1 MKGHRGW
8 GGRRAGAGGKPW
20 SDAQK
25 AAASAQAFEVWRRRK
40 ERVAQEDEKVAL
52 PTEGSAEDAV
62 ALARKYSPAAVKVLM
77 VVAARSRR
85 DSARV
90 AAASKILD
98 IARLVAPEADVTLIP
113 LGKKELQLE
122 AARAAVVEDAEW
134 GDDLAPPS
142 TAYRN

>member
-1 MKGHRGW
+1 M
-8 GGRRAGAGGKPW
+8 
-20 SDAQK
+20 
-25 AAASAQAFEVWRRRK
+25 
-40 ERVAQEDEKVAL
+40 AQEDEKVVL

-98 IARLVAPEADVTLIP
+98 IARLVAPDADVTLIP

>member
-1 MKGHRGW
+1 MKGHPGW
-8 GGRRAGAGGKPW
+8 GGRRAGSGGKPW
-20 SDAQK
+20 SAAQK
-25 AAASAQAFEVWRRRK
+25 AAMSAKAVEVWRRRK
-40 ERVAQEDEKVAL
+40 ERMAQDDEKVAL
-52 PTEGSAEDAV
+52 PTEGSAEDAI

-77 VVAARSRR
+77 VVAARSKS

-90 AAASKILD
+90 TAAAKILD
-98 IARLVAPEADVTLIP
+98 IARLVAPEADMTLIP

-134 GDDLAPPS
+134 GDDLAPPT